1 MNNVLLANAMTYSRH
16 YPFVEEVFEALGRDV
31 ARMVAF
37 FREVDAKRPASE
49 EVMQR
54 HGLANTE
61 SVEYLRAHERSVIE
75 TARKLLRT
83 TLFVRSRQSEERPH
97 RPARSP
103 QGLSSVTW

>member
-37 FREVDAKRPASE
+37 FREVDARRPTPD
-49 EVMQR
+49 EVMRR

-61 SVEYLRAHERSVIE
+61 SVDYLRAYERSVIA
-75 TARKLLRT
+75 TARELLRT
-83 TLFVRSRQSEERPH
+83 RHAVALRDGT
-97 RPARSP
+97 
-103 QGLSSVTW
+103 